1 MAGQIDSKK
10 KLLLILDFLM
20 KYSDEENPVT
30 MAEILEMLD
39 KNNISAERK
48 SVYKD
53 IDVLIDFNVDIIKT
67 RTADKGSCYYIGSR
81 DFELVEVQILIDAVQ
96 SASFISPEKSKKLIE
111 KIGGLCSR
119 SQMKKLKGKVYINNR
134 VKCKNEQVYYHIDE
148 LSKAIENKNQ
158 IECEYQKRRSSDK
171 VAATKDEIKTY
182 IINPY
187 ALIWSDDHY
196 YLVANNQKYDNLMNL
211 RIDRIR
217 SVKIIEGSV
226 QRHFSTVPESSHY
239 KDYFDVVDYAK
250 THFNMH
256 SGEIINLK
264 LECKNE
270 LIEQIFDRFGDDA
283 SIRDNFDDNETFY
296 LHTKAAKSAGLISWL
311 MQFSDLIKVIEPK
324 CIIDEIKERALNIMK
339 LYN

>member
-1 MAGQIDSKK
+1 MAGQLDSKK

-30 MAEILEMLD
+30 MADIIDMLE

-48 SVYKD
+48 SIYNDLAVLSDFD
-53 IDVLIDFNVDIIKT
+53 IDIIKT
-67 RTADKGSCYYIGSR
+67 RTGDKGWCYYIGSR
-81 DFELVEVQILIDAVQ
+81 DFELVEIQILIDAVQ
-96 SASFISPEKSKKLIE
+96 SASFITADKSKKLIK
-111 KIGGLCSR
+111 KIGTLCSH
-119 SQMKKLKGKVYINNR
+119 SQLKKLLGKVYINNR
-134 VKCKNEQVYYHIDE
+134 VKCTNEQIYYHIDE

-158 IECEYQKRRSSDK
+158 IECEYQKRRSSQK
-171 VAATKDEIKTY
+171 VAATKDEIKTFV
-182 IINPY
+182 INPY

-196 YLVANNQKYDNLMNL
+196 YLVANNSKYDNLMNL
-211 RIDRIR
+211 RIDRIK
-217 SVKIIEGSV
+217 SVRIIEGSV

-239 KDYFDVVDYAK
+239 IDYFDVADYSK

-256 SGEIINLK
+256 SGEIVDLK

-283 SIRDNFDDNETFY
+283 FIRDNFDDDETFY
-296 LHTKAAKSAGLISWL
+296 LHTKAANSSGLISWL
-311 MQFSDLIKVIEPK
+311 MQFNDSIKVIEPQR
-324 CIIDEIKERALNIMK
+324 IIDEIKERAESITK